1 MHARKCPKMIECPKM
16 IGWVFDFTNTHQFQ
30 FFKNI
35 SDLENYRVP
44 GIQKIRIKEP
54 SILVISKISKNR
66 WASSENQQL
75 SGNYLTFS
83 SFLKN

>member
-1 MHARKCPKMIECPKM
+1 MHARKWPKM
-16 IGWVFDFTNTHQFQ
+16 IGWVFDFTNTHQYQ
-30 FFKNI
+30 FFKNV
-35 SDLENYRVP
+35 SDLENHWKVP
-44 GIQKIRIKEP
+44 CIQKIRIKEP
-54 SILVISKISKNR
+54 AILVISKISKNR